1 LAARARS
8 AVSTAGGELRRGR
21 SGRRPRVAARP
32 GTPAPDRRA
41 RPRAA
46 PAGRDVPARRAQP
59 AHRGAT
65 PVVGPT
71 RRADAQRL
79 RPTPPVGGL
88 PRPRAVRARSFPFG
102 AVLHDPARPRRAAQL
117 PVHRDPG
124 APGLRRP
131 GAPAARRPALR
142 RGAPGRFPAARRAAG
157 PPRPPDPTQHRD
169 RRSALATML
178 PQLRSYLMEH
188 WDDLPGR
195 PPPPTRLTFLGQ
207 ATGVGKV
214 CYFVFVDDEKR
225 PRYIAK
231 APRSPVH
238 NADLRRE
245 VAVIDELRARLP
257 SDLCATLPGPM
268 LTTELAGH
276 AVVVEPVL
284 PGRPLDGIGAAA
296 RPLDPAT
303 TERQLRLASD
313 WLIAI
318 QRAAPHRRERLADED
333 VQEHFLAPV
342 EAFRRN
348 ADLTTT
354 EERYLDGVT
363 VRARAL
369 A

>member
-1 LAARARS
+1 
-8 AVSTAGGELRRGR
+8 
-21 SGRRPRVAARP
+21 
-32 GTPAPDRRA
+32 
-41 RPRAA
+41 
-46 PAGRDVPARRAQP
+46 
-59 AHRGAT
+59 
-65 PVVGPT
+65 
-71 RRADAQRL
+71 
-79 RPTPPVGGL
+79 
-88 PRPRAVRARSFPFG
+88 
-102 AVLHDPARPRRAAQL
+102 
-117 PVHRDPG
+117 
-124 APGLRRP
+124 
-131 GAPAARRPALR
+131 
-142 RGAPGRFPAARRAAG
+142 
-157 PPRPPDPTQHRD
+157 
-169 RRSALATML
+169 ML

-363 VRARAL
+363 ARARAL
-369 A
+369 VGQRLPLYLYHGDFRAGNILVDGDRLAVLDWQFYRPLAPPLLDWFGFAFRLYCHGTGTPDIDGPLDAYRTAFAKVFLDEGGFGAQVHHFTRLQCEALDVEPAHLRLLLATWLVTSANKFHGFLAERAQRGYLYLLKDARWAGRSYREQLRRQAYVWLLGGLAAEELRVNGARSR